1 MKKAALYIRVSTDE
15 QAKHGFSLGEQQHD
29 LERYAAKHNYAV
41 VDIYADEGNTARKS
55 LGKRKELQRLLDDVR
70 AGHIDIILMKCLD
83 RWFRNIADYYKVQ
96 EILDAYGV
104 EWECTQEEYNTT
116 TTNGRLMLNLKLSIA
131 QNESDQTSD
140 RIKYINEGKKRR
152 REECTGKH
160 PYGYE
165 VINKKLIV
173 VEKDRPIVE
182 FIFQQILAGSSTH
195 SIASKVWDR
204 FNFGIDA
211 KRVWRILRNPTY
223 KGERYGIADYCPAI
237 IPPHDFDAVQAILGR
252 NKPPSKTGISYLFNG
267 KIICPS
273 CGNILVVNCGKSK
286 KTGEYT
292 RMLIPLL
299 IFTIVAAIIPI
310 LAKSIIIPF
319 GNIQEIANF
328 GMVGFWGLILFELV
342 NNILTKAMIV
352 KSKNK

>member
-1 MKKAALYIRVSTDE
+1 MRCFIMKKAALYIRVSTDE

-29 LERYAAKHNYAV
+29 LERYASKHNYAV

-152 REECTGKH
+152 R
-160 PYGYE
+160 
-165 VINKKLIV
+165 
-173 VEKDRPIVE
+173 
-182 FIFQQILAGSSTH
+182 
-195 SIASKVWDR
+195 
-204 FNFGIDA
+204 
-211 KRVWRILRNPTY
+211 
-223 KGERYGIADYCPAI
+223 
-237 IPPHDFDAVQAILGR
+237 
-252 NKPPSKTGISYLFNG
+252 
-267 KIICPS
+267 
-273 CGNILVVNCGKSK
+273 
-286 KTGEYT
+286 
-292 RMLIPLL
+292 
-299 IFTIVAAIIPI
+299 
-310 LAKSIIIPF
+310 
-319 GNIQEIANF
+319 
-328 GMVGFWGLILFELV
+328 
-342 NNILTKAMIV
+342 
-352 KSKNK
+352 